1 VSTFLYAAITIGEPV
16 ARLNPGNGRAFALVE
31 LDPASHTEITVHTP
45 AEARAMAA
53 AFEAAA
59 VLLEEHAAQT
69 GPEVT
74 P

>member
-1 VSTFLYAAITIGEPV
+1 MIGFLYTAITVGEPV
-16 ARLNPGNGRAFALVE
+16 TRLNPGDGRPFAVVG
-31 LDPASHTEITVHTP
+31 LDEASHAEITVHTP
-45 AEARAMAA
+45 GQARALAA

-59 VLLEEHAAQT
+59 VLLEEHAA